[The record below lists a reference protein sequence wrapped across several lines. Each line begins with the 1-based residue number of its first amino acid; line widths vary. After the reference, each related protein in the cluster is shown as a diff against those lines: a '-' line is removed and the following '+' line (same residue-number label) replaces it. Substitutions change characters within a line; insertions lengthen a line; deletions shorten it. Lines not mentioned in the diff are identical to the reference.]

1 VTVSVE
7 DCHLSRVR
15 LRSIRAGL
23 SFPSEPPQTANT
35 RCTVGE
41 GEHAEWHHGLE
52 RLIHFACGHLRLRPG
67 NLMRYS
73 PNDNINQPLPVDLP
87 RTPDTR
93 HSQAPRRKTS
103 APLYLGIGLA
113 VFVLVATA
121 AALISKPL
129 RHQIAISIVR
139 QPTTYTQ
146 LYFSQAETLP
156 KLLTVDKKNTIDFT
170 IVNDENRTYRYTY
183 TVTLADSRSH
193 SVVST
198 ETVSIGTGD
207 GVTRPVTVTPKDRK
221 TKYLVTISLK
231 DLDQSIHFYA
241 ETS

>member
-1 VTVSVE
+1 
-7 DCHLSRVR
+7 
-15 LRSIRAGL
+15 
-23 SFPSEPPQTANT
+23 
-35 RCTVGE
+35 
-41 GEHAEWHHGLE
+41 
-52 RLIHFACGHLRLRPG
+52 
-67 NLMRYS
+67 MRYS
-73 PNDNINQPLPVDLP
+73 PNENINQHLPVDLP
-87 RTPDTR
+87 RTPETR
-93 HSQAPRRKTS
+93 YNQSSRRKTS
-103 APLYLGIGLA
+103 ALLYIGIGLA
-113 VFVLVATA
+113 VFVLVAAA

-170 IVNDENRTYRYTY
+170 IVNDENRTYSYTY

-198 ETVSIGTGD
+198 ETVSIDNGD

-231 DLDQSIHFYA
+231 YLDQSIHFYA